1 MNSKT
6 IIIIGAPRSG
16 TNMLRDVLT
25 SLDNVA
31 TWPCDEINAIWRHGN
46 LRFPS
51 DEIPIEKITPNIK
64 SYIQNSFKQIR
75 KKYEAEYIVEKTCA
89 NSLRIPFVDSIIPD
103 AKYVFIYRDGID
115 TIGSAAE
122 RWTASS
128 DFTYLIKKIK
138 FVPKMDLP
146 YYGVRYCWARI
157 YRFFSTEKRLA
168 YWGPVLDEMQSILQ
182 RHTLNE
188 VCALQWKRCVD
199 KSEEAFAS
207 MPANKLVRVR
217 YEDFVQKPLE
227 ELDRILNFIGLDVPS
242 HLVQRAVKG
251 VSDRSVGKGR
261 KILGVQE
268 VKKLE
273 MLIAD
278 TMKRC
283 NYL

>member
-6 IIIIGAPRSG
+6 VIIIGAPRSG

-51 DEIPIEKITPNIK
+51 DEIPVEKITPDIK
-64 SYIQNSFKQIR
+64 KYIQNSFMQIR
-75 KKYEAEYIVEKTCA
+75 KKYKAEYIVEKTCA

-122 RWTASS
+122 RWKASS
-128 DFTYLIKKIK
+128 DLTYLIKKSK

-146 YYGVRYCWARI
+146 YYGVRYFWARI
-157 YRFFSTEKRLA
+157 YRLFSTEKRLA

-199 KSEEAFAS
+199 KSEEAFLS

-217 YEDFVQKPLE
+217 YEDFVQKPFE

-251 VSDRSVGKGR
+251 VSHRSVGKGR